1 MKKSISFLVMFLMT
15 CMIYAATVPMDEAKK
30 LATGFYNHYSPVTA
44 VTSEVINTSMT
55 EYKSVPTYYTFNFST
70 GGFVLMAADDACI
83 PILAYSFEGTMPD
96 NITNPALQEWLD
108 GYNQGIYQ
116 IIDQNM
122 SNNATLREWNDLRM
136 GIYAAPE
143 RDVNPLLTTTW
154 DQGCYYNAMCP
165 SDPSAVWSCGRVYT
179 GCVATAMAQIMKFHN
194 FPPQG
199 VGSHSYT
206 HPDYGVQTADFGN
219 TTYNWASMPNN
230 VTGSNTAVATLM
242 YHAGVSVN
250 MQYAPDGSGAF
261 SEDVPPALL
270 DYFNYHPDVT
280 IKYKSD
286 YSNIEDWKDLLRA
299 DLDNGL
305 PIYYSGQ
312 GSGGHAFVC
321 DGYRMS
327 DSKFHFNWGWSGSSN
342 GWYAI
347 GSLNPGGSNFNDA
360 NSVVVHIKPFNP
372 NLITRILHPAANAVI
387 GVGYPVEIAAAT
399 VRGTPVMMKLVI
411 DNIERF
417 STANDSLVF
426 VWNTTTDDLGSHEVY
441 VYSYTATDTSFY
453 RINLNVAEWITQ
465 SSGFTTAGRGI
476 SYMSAVDS
484 NIVWASGF
492 DSGNPTGACS
502 DFTRTTDGGT
512 TWVPG
517 VITNTTGLAQAM
529 IFAMNSNTAYVPMYK
544 VSGNKPQ
551 GIYVTT
557 DGGATWAKQTT
568 ALFTN
573 TNSFPNCVH
582 FFNATDGWCM
592 GDPINGEFEM
602 YTTTDAGNTWT
613 VVGASAIPNPT
624 SGEFGVVGY
633 YSAVNDSLWFGTN
646 MGRVYRS
653 PDKGHTWNVSTVNE
667 FNGKYIKPTFRNGS
681 HGLVQDK
688 DQGTTGAICETFDG
702 GVTWTPVTTTGPTY
716 STDLSYIPG
725 TENTWV
731 STGSAGNN
739 GTSYSFDGGHT
750 WSDFIGTQGAEY
762 MQQTWVNNHC
772 GWAGGV
778 SITATDGGTYRYIGL
793 LMPPLPPP
801 INLIADATGYIV
813 HLTWEQPLEGP
824 PDGYNVYRDGVKLT
838 PTIVTALNYDDNLIL
853 PGTYEYCV
861 KAVYGEYES
870 VGECEVVDVAVSVPQ
885 ANDMRTLNIYPNPA
899 NDHITLTL
907 PEAMNAAN
915 VHILIYD
922 MKGIVV
928 RESAGV
934 TSKITVDVSDLPAG
948 LYFIRATDGQVNCGG
963 KVRVDIGVASPK

>member
-1 MKKSISFLVMFLMT
+1 MKRTVSLVVMMLMT
-15 CMIYAATVPMDEAKK
+15 FMMFAATVPVDEAKK
-30 LATGFYNHYSPVTA
+30 LATGFYNHYSPERNVTA
-44 VTSEVINTSMT
+44 EVTSTALT
-55 EYKSVPTYYTFNFST
+55 EYKSVATYYTFNFST
-70 GGFVLMAADDACI
+70 GGFVIMSADDASI
-83 PILAYSFEGTMPD
+83 PVLAYSFESPMPE
-96 NITNPALQEWLD
+96 NISNPEVADWLLT
-108 GYNQGIYQ
+108 YSNEIYD
-116 IIDQNM
+116 IINRSLPND
-122 SNNATLREWNDLRM
+122 ATLREWNDMRM
-136 GIYAAPE
+136 GIYAVQD

-154 DQGCYYNAMCP
+154 DQGCYYNALCP
-165 SDPSAVWSCGRVYT
+165 SDPSAVWSCGHVYT
-179 GCVATAMAQIMKFHN
+179 GCVATAMAQIMKFHD

-199 VGSHSYT
+199 VGSHTYT
-206 HPDYGVQTADFGN
+206 HPVYGVQTADFGN

-230 VTGSNTAVATLM
+230 VTGSNPAVATLM
-242 YHAGVSVN
+242 YQAGVSVN

-286 YSNIEDWKDLLRA
+286 YSNIEDWKALLRA

-305 PIYYSGQ
+305 PVYYSGQ
-312 GSGGHAFVC
+312 GTAGHAFVC
-321 DGYRMS
+321 DGYRIS

-347 GSLNPGGSNFNDA
+347 GSLNPGGNSFNDA
-360 NSVVVHIKPFNP
+360 NSAVLHIKPFNP
-372 NLITRILHPAANAVI
+372 NLITRILHPANNAVI
-387 GVGYPVEIAAAT
+387 GVGYTVEIEAAT
-399 VRGTPVMMKLVI
+399 VRGTPAEMRLFI

-417 STANDSLVF
+417 ATINDTLVF
-426 VWNTTTDDLGSHEVY
+426 TWNTTTDDLGSHEVY

-465 SSGFTTAGRGI
+465 ASGYTTAGRGI
-476 SYMSAVDS
+476 GYMSAVDS
-484 NIVWASGF
+484 NIVWATGF
-492 DSGNPTGACS
+492 DSGTPTGACS

-529 IFAMNSNTAYVPMYK
+529 IFAMDENTAYVPMFK

-551 GIYVTT
+551 GIYVTH

-592 GDPINGEFEM
+592 GDPISGEFEM
-602 YTTTDAGNTWT
+602 YTTTDAGTTWT
-613 VVGASAIPNPT
+613 QVAGSAIPNPA

-653 PDKGHTWNVSTVNE
+653 ADKGHTWNVSTVDL

-702 GVTWTPVTTTGPTY
+702 GATWTPVTTTGPVY
-716 STDLSYIPG
+716 STDLAFIPN

-750 WSDFIGTQGAEY
+750 WFDFIGTQGAEY
-762 MQQTWVNNHC
+762 MQQTWINNHC

-778 SITATDGGTYRYIGL
+778 NVSATEGGAFRYIGL
-793 LMPPLPPP
+793 LLPPLPPP
-801 INLIADATGYIV
+801 INLTADVTGYIV
-813 HLTWEQPLEGP
+813 HLAWEQPLEGP
-824 PDGYNVYRDGVKLT
+824 PDGYNLYRDGAKINAAIIVGLT
-838 PTIVTALNYDDNLIL
+838 YDDNLVL
-853 PGTYEYCV
+853 PGTYHYCV
-861 KAVYGEYES
+861 KAVYGAYES
-870 VGECEVVDVAVSVPQ
+870 VGECETVDVAVAIPQ
-885 ANDMRTLNIYPNPA
+885 TAGKNTLGIYPNPA
-899 NDHITLTL
+899 RNHITLSL
-907 PEAMNAAN
+907 PDGMNATN
-915 VHILIYD
+915 VHISVYD
-922 MKGIVV
+922 MRGSVI
-928 RESAGV
+928 RETEGAGA
-934 TSKITVDVSDLPAG
+934 KITMDISSLPAG
-948 LYFIRATDGQVNCGG
+948 LYFICATDGQVVCGS
-963 KVRVDIGVASPK
+963 KVRID